1 MQNQLMELRGMHLLK
16 KGKKSLARMVFSRT
30 GLITLL
36 LLLQFGL
43 LLGIFAKFQ
52 QWIPHVYGLS
62 AVLAGGMV
70 IYLINSRLEPS
81 AKLTWMALVMALPV
95 FGTLFYLYA
104 HLDLGHRMLKGRLS
118 QIYHESRN
126 QIPQSP
132 EVAQAFRAEHPQ
144 GAHLAKYLRR
154 SGGFPVYA
162 NTEVAYFR
170 SGEEKFQRLIY
181 ELEQAEHFIFLEY
194 FIVEEGIMW
203 GEVLSI
209 LARKVRE
216 GVDVRMMY
224 DGTCEF
230 ALLPKSYPSHL
241 EELGIKCKVFS
252 PVAPLVS
259 THYNYRDHRKIAVID
274 GHTAFTGGVN
284 LADEYINIKERFGH
298 WKDTAIMLKG
308 DAVQSFTLMFLQMW
322 AIDQEKP
329 EFRKFLSIT
338 PKKPEYPTGFVV
350 PYGDSPLDNE
360 RVGECVY
367 MDLLN
372 RAKRYVHI
380 MTPYLIIGSE
390 MENAL
395 CYAAKRGVDVR
406 MILPGIPDKKVPYT
420 LAKTH
425 FQTLVQAGVK
435 IYLYTPGFIHAKSF
449 VCDDVEAVVGTIN
462 LDYRSLY
469 HHFECAAYLYRSE
482 AIGQIE
488 NDFIET
494 QAKCSRV
501 TRETLRQEPLQ
512 VRVAGYLLK
521 ILAPLL

>member
-1 MQNQLMELRGMHLLK
+1 MHLLK
-16 KGKKSLARMVFSRT
+16 KGKKSLITMVFSRT

-36 LLLQFGL
+36 LLLQFGIL
-43 LLGIFAKFQ
+43 MGLFAKFQ

-81 AKLTWMALVMALPV
+81 AKLTWMVLVMVLPV

-104 HLDLGHRMLKGRLS
+104 HLDLGHRMLKNRLS
-118 QIYHESRN
+118 EIHQESRK
-126 QIPQSP
+126 QIPQAP
-132 EVAQAFRAEHPQ
+132 EVMQTFREEHPQ
-144 GAHLAKYLRR
+144 GASLSQYVRR
-154 SGGFPVYA
+154 SGCYPVYD
-162 NTEVAYFR
+162 NTEVHYFR

-181 ELEQAEHFIFLEY
+181 ELEQAEKFIFLEY
-194 FIVEEGIMW
+194 FIVEEGVMW

-209 LARKVRE
+209 LAQKARE
-216 GVDVRMMY
+216 GLDVRIMY

-230 ALLPKSYPSHL
+230 ALLPKSYPVQL
-241 EELGIKCKVFS
+241 EALGIQCKVFS

-259 THYNYRDHRKIAVID
+259 THYNYRDHRKIVVID

-284 LADEYINIKERFGH
+284 LADEYINLKERFGH
-298 WKDTAIMLKG
+298 WKDTALMLRG

-329 EFRKFLSIT
+329 EFRKFLSVR
-338 PKKPEYPTGFVV
+338 PRNPEYPSGYIM
-350 PYGDSPLDNE
+350 PYGDSPLDDE

-372 RAKRYVHI
+372 RAQRYVHI

-395 CYAAKRGVDVR
+395 CFAAKRGVDVR
-406 MILPGIPDKKVPYT
+406 LILPGIPDKKIPYT

-425 FQTLVQAGVK
+425 FSTLIRAGVK

-469 HHFECAAYLYRSE
+469 HHFECAVYLYKAD
-482 AIGQIE
+482 AIEQIE
-488 NDFIET
+488 NDFRET
-494 QAKCSRV
+494 LGKCSRV
-501 TRETLRQEPLQ
+501 TRETIRQEPKLI
-512 VRVAGYLLK
+512 RAAGYLLK